1 MTKYIEEAKVIGQWV
16 LNAVTLN
23 AVTRELDMIAPKI
36 AAEAVPGQFV
46 NVQVSRRTAPLLRR
60 PLGVAG
66 VDRKRGVVRLVYRFV
81 GEATNIL
88 GDVCNGDRLLAP
100 LLFLAESMAEAG
112 IRPDVLMGGRTAD
125 DLFWKDMYQ
134 NLVERMGLTTDDG
147 SLGTEGT
154 VMAELPLLLRRIH
167 YDCVYVCGPAPM
179 MKAVSAAVL
188 EKGIKCQV
196 SLERRQTRQGL
207 SGRPCVLGGGG
218 DGMVRY
224 LYHNRLAV
232 DIAGLKMK
240 TPVTTASGTF
250 GFGLEFTDFLD
261 LEKVG
266 AITVKGTTLAPRAGN
281 KGQRVVETPSGIL
294 NCIGLENPGSDYFLK
309 ETLPKLKK
317 YNVPVIVN
325 IDASSPE
332 EYGELAAKLD
342 VKGGLSSSTS
352 TPPVRKNTGNWR
364 QSWM

>member
-16 LNAVTLN
+16 LN

-60 PLGVAG
+60 PLG
-66 VDRKRGVVRLVYRFV
+66 
-81 GEATNIL
+81 IL
-88 GDVCNGDRLLAP
+88 GDVCNGDRLSVVGPLGHGFDRSAKHPLLVGGGTGLAP

-154 VMAELPLLLRRIH
+154 VMAELPLLLRRIP

-196 SLERRQTRQGL
+196 SLERYMACGLGACLSCSCQGI
-207 SGRPCVLGGGG
+207 GKRVKVCQ
-218 DGMVRY
+218 DG
-224 LYHNRLAV
+224 
-232 DIAGLKMK
+232 
-240 TPVTTASGTF
+240 PVFWA
-250 GFGLEFTDFLD
+250 
-261 LEKVG
+261 
-266 AITVKGTTLAPRAGN
+266 
-281 KGQRVVETPSGIL
+281 
-294 NCIGLENPGSDYFLK
+294 
-309 ETLPKLKK
+309 
-317 YNVPVIVN
+317 
-325 IDASSPE
+325 E
-332 EYGELAAKLD
+332 EVTE
-342 VKGGLSSSTS
+342 
-352 TPPVRKNTGNWR
+352 W
-364 QSWM
+364 

>member
-16 LNAVTLN
+16 LN

-46 NVQVSRRTAPLLRR
+46 NVQVSRRTVVGPLGHGFDRSAKHPLL
-60 PLGVAG
+60 
-66 VDRKRGVVRLVYRFV
+66 V
-81 GEATNIL
+81 GGGT
-88 GDVCNGDRLLAP
+88 GLAP

-154 VMAELPLLLRRIH
+154 VMAELPLLLRRIP

-196 SLERRQTRQGL
+196 SLERYMACGLGACLSCSCQGI
-207 SGRPCVLGGGG
+207 GKRVKVCQ
-218 DGMVRY
+218 DG
-224 LYHNRLAV
+224 
-232 DIAGLKMK
+232 
-240 TPVTTASGTF
+240 PVFWA
-250 GFGLEFTDFLD
+250 
-261 LEKVG
+261 
-266 AITVKGTTLAPRAGN
+266 
-281 KGQRVVETPSGIL
+281 
-294 NCIGLENPGSDYFLK
+294 
-309 ETLPKLKK
+309 
-317 YNVPVIVN
+317 
-325 IDASSPE
+325 E
-332 EYGELAAKLD
+332 EVTE
-342 VKGGLSSSTS
+342 
-352 TPPVRKNTGNWR
+352 W
-364 QSWM
+364 

>member
-16 LNAVTLN
+16 LN

-46 NVQVSRRTAPLLRR
+46 NVQVSRRT
-60 PLGVAG
+60 
-66 VDRKRGVVRLVYRFV
+66 VVRLVYRFV

-88 GDVCNGDRLLAP
+88 GDVCNGDRLSVVGPLGHGFDRSAKHPLLVGGGTGLAP

-154 VMAELPLLLRRIH
+154 VMAELPLLLRRIP

-188 EKGIKCQV
+188 GKGIKCQV
-196 SLERRQTRQGL
+196 SLERYMACGLGACLSCSCQGI
-207 SGRPCVLGGGG
+207 GKRVKVCQ
-218 DGMVRY
+218 DG
-224 LYHNRLAV
+224 
-232 DIAGLKMK
+232 
-240 TPVTTASGTF
+240 PVFWA
-250 GFGLEFTDFLD
+250 
-261 LEKVG
+261 
-266 AITVKGTTLAPRAGN
+266 
-281 KGQRVVETPSGIL
+281 
-294 NCIGLENPGSDYFLK
+294 
-309 ETLPKLKK
+309 
-317 YNVPVIVN
+317 
-325 IDASSPE
+325 E
-332 EYGELAAKLD
+332 EVTE
-342 VKGGLSSSTS
+342 
-352 TPPVRKNTGNWR
+352 W
-364 QSWM
+364 